1 MANSNPMNLSRRQRN
16 ILIGKGDLA
25 KGTYSSSK
33 KPLEYFGGTASTK
46 SIFQGTQLFS
56 SKWQQISELCVF
68 FSWYL
73 VISLI
78 GLGHTEKTVIFIN
91 QLDILSRVG
100 ASKFMVSNTRYIFT
114 ILDQLYSFF
123 YSISWNHNKW
133 WAHQI
138 VSPIWDS

>member
-1 MANSNPMNLSRRQRN
+1 MARGRYIFQKINEHVANSNPMNLSRWQRN

-33 KPLEYFGGTASTK
+33 NHLEYFGGTASTK

-56 SKWQQISELCVF
+56 SKWQQVSELCF

-91 QLDILSRVG
+91 QSDILSRIG
-100 ASKFMVSNTRYIFT
+100 ASKFMVSNTRYTFT

-123 YSISWNHNKW
+123 LFNKLKW
-133 WAHQI
+133 
-138 VSPIWDS
+138 